1 MDQSSFPS
9 SEAQFAIAA
18 VREATLLARRI
29 QREMVTGA
37 LTKDDRSPVTVADF
51 AVQALIA
58 RRLAE
63 QIPGATLI
71 GEEQADALRLE
82 EGIATLDQ
90 ITDFLRSAI
99 ADATPEEV
107 CNLID
112 RGSGEPPA
120 IYWTLDPIDGT
131 KGFLRREQYAVAL
144 ALVRNGQVEVGI
156 LGCPELTS
164 KQLGAASQPPMEA
177 GGCIVVAARGKGTW
191 HSSLNGNNDWRR
203 LAVSTRRDANAARI
217 LRSVEKSHTNVD
229 EIGQLAAKL
238 GTTAL
243 PIGMDSQAKY
253 AVLAAGEGDVLLRLL
268 SPSRPDYREK
278 IWDQAAGSIVIE
290 EAGGRVTDL
299 DGKTLD
305 FSHGRTLAK
314 NRGVLAT
321 NGPMH
326 DAVLEALRAI
336 GA

>member
-1 MDQSSFPS
+1 MAALPFSSPE
-9 SEAQFAIAA
+9 SEFAIST
-18 VREATLLARRI
+18 VREASLLARRI

-63 QIPGATLI
+63 HLPGSTLI

-82 EGIATLDQ
+82 EGIIVLDQ
-90 ITDFLRSAI
+90 ITDFVRSAI
-99 ADATPEEV
+99 PDATPEEV

-112 RGSGEPPA
+112 RGTGEPPA
-120 IYWTLDPIDGT
+120 TYWTLDPIDGT
-131 KGFLRREQYAVAL
+131 KGFLRREQYAIAL
-144 ALVRNGQVEVGI
+144 ALVRNGKVELGV
-156 LGCPELTS
+156 LGCPELTLNINPTS
-164 KQLGAASQPPMEA
+164 KPPAEA
-177 GGCIVVAARGKGTW
+177 GGSLLTASRGEGTW
-191 HSSLNGNNDWRR
+191 YRSLNDDSSEWQR
-203 LAVSTRRDANAARI
+203 LAVSNRTAANTARI

-229 EIGQLAAKL
+229 EIGQLAAAL
-238 GTTAL
+238 GATAA

-268 SPSRPDYREK
+268 SPSRPDYRER

-290 EAGGRVTDL
+290 EAGGRITDL
-299 DGKTLD
+299 DGKPLD
-305 FSHGRTLAK
+305 FSHGRTLAR

-321 NGPMH
+321 NGHLH
-326 DAVLEALRAI
+326 DCVLAALRAV